1 MRTFRAD
8 NLTSTYGEKTLF
20 KDISLMINE
29 HDRIGLIGT
38 NGSGKTSLLN
48 VLAGLTSAD
57 HGEITK
63 PNDYTIGYLK
73 QTPELD
79 DNKQIIEAVLSGDQ
93 PMFQTIRQYEQT
105 LASYSQH
112 PEDPQVADRFTK
124 LQAMMDTQDLWEAD
138 SQIKTILTKLMLD
151 DWSQKIGQLS
161 GGQKKRVGLAQ
172 ILIQQ
177 PDLLMLDEPTNHLD
191 LSSIVWLQD
200 YLAAYK
206 GAVLVVTH
214 DRYFLDNVTNHIW
227 ELSFGRLFHYDG
239 NYQAFVQQKA
249 ERVELE
255 GEAEKKRQSLYKH
268 ELEWMRH
275 GAKARSTKQKGRINR
290 FNELKDSIGKVQ
302 VDQDVNISL
311 GAARLGKDVLELKDA
326 SLAYDNHQILK
337 NFNWLIQG
345 GDRIGITGQN
355 GAGKT
360 SLLNILAS
368 RQKLDQGIL
377 KVGETVKIGY
387 YTQQTEGIDQDKRV
401 INYLSEVAES
411 VVNQAGE
418 RISVANLLEQFLF
431 PRFMHGTLIRKLSG
445 GEQRR
450 LYLLKILMQ
459 SPNVLLLDE
468 PTNDL
473 DISTL
478 TVLENYLDQFPG
490 TVITVSHDRYF
501 LNRVADQLLIFKG
514 DAVIDRYTGRF
525 TDYLDQEVAKVEV
538 ESSKPKESKLVSA
551 KFQDKS
557 PAEKTKLTYA
567 EQLEWEKIDGELEAL
582 DEKRQAIENE
592 MNASGDNYE
601 KLAKLQK
608 QLNEVNTQ
616 YDEKTARWEYLS
628 NYVD

>member
-20 KDISLMINE
+20 RDVSLLINE
-29 HDRIGLIGT
+29 NDRIGLIGT

-48 VLAGLTSAD
+48 VLAGLTGAEA
-57 HGEITK
+57 GTITK

-73 QTPELD
+73 QTPELAED
-79 DNKQIIEAVLSGDQ
+79 KQILDAVLAGDQ
-93 PMFQTIRQYEQT
+93 PMFETIRRYERA
-105 LASYSQH
+105 LAAYSAH
-112 PEDPQVADRFTK
+112 PQDPQAADRFTK
-124 LQAMMDTQDLWEAD
+124 LQGQMDSQDLWEAD
-138 SQIKTILTKLMLD
+138 SQIKTILTKLMID
-151 DWSQKIGQLS
+151 DWDQTIGQLS

-172 ILIQQ
+172 ILIQH
-177 PDLLMLDEPTNHLD
+177 PDLLILDEPTNHLD

-200 YLAAYK
+200 FLASYR

-255 GEAEKKRQSLYKH
+255 NEAEKKRQALYKH
-268 ELEWMRH
+268 ELDWMRH

-290 FNELKDSIGKVQ
+290 FNELKNSIGKVQ
-302 VDQDVNISL
+302 VDQDVAISL
-311 GAARLGKDVLELKDA
+311 GATRLGKDVLELQHA
-326 SLAYDNHQILK
+326 ELAYDQRPILHD
-337 NFNWLIQG
+337 FNWLIQG

-360 SLLNILAS
+360 SLLNVLAG
-368 RQKLDQGIL
+368 RQALDQGIL

-401 INYLSEVAES
+401 INYLSEVAET
-411 VVNQAGE
+411 VVDKNGE

-459 SPNVLLLDE
+459 APNVLLLDE

-501 LNRVADQLLIFKG
+501 LNRVADHLLIFKG
-514 DAVIDRYTGRF
+514 NAEIVRYTGRF
-525 TDYLDQEVAKVEV
+525 TDYLAAQENAAPVAVKKTSSTPAATTTAQQPKV
-538 ESSKPKESKLVSA
+538 
-551 KFQDKS
+551 
-557 PAEKTKLTYA
+557 KTKLTYA
-567 EQLEWEKIDGELEAL
+567 EQLEWEKIDDELEAL
-582 DEKRQAIENE
+582 DEQRQAIEAE

-608 QLNEVNTQ
+608 QLNDVTAK

-628 NYVD
+628 EYVD

>member
-20 KDISLMINE
+20 RDVSLLINE
-29 HDRIGLIGT
+29 NDRIGLIGT

-48 VLAGLTSAD
+48 VLAGLTGAEA
-57 HGEITK
+57 GTITK

-73 QTPELD
+73 QTPELAED
-79 DNKQIIEAVLSGDQ
+79 KQILDAVLAGDQ
-93 PMFQTIRQYEQT
+93 PMFETIRRYERA
-105 LASYSQH
+105 LAAYSAH
-112 PEDPQVADRFTK
+112 PQDPQAADRFTK
-124 LQAMMDTQDLWEAD
+124 LQGQMDSQDLWEAD
-138 SQIKTILTKLMLD
+138 SQIKTILTKLMID
-151 DWSQKIGQLS
+151 DWDQTIGQLS

-172 ILIQQ
+172 ILIQH
-177 PDLLMLDEPTNHLD
+177 PDLLILDEPTNHLD

-200 YLAAYK
+200 FLASYR

-255 GEAEKKRQSLYKH
+255 NEAEKKRQALYKH
-268 ELEWMRH
+268 ELDWMRH

-302 VDQDVNISL
+302 VDQDVAISL
-311 GAARLGKDVLELKDA
+311 GATRLGKDVLELQHA
-326 SLAYDNHQILK
+326 ELAYDQRPILHD
-337 NFNWLIQG
+337 FNWLIQG

-360 SLLNILAS
+360 SLLNVLAG
-368 RQKLDQGIL
+368 RQALDQGIL

-401 INYLSEVAES
+401 INYLSEVAET
-411 VVNQAGE
+411 VVDKNGE

-459 SPNVLLLDE
+459 APNVLLLDE

-501 LNRVADQLLIFKG
+501 LNRVADHLLIFKG
-514 DAVIDRYTGRF
+514 NAEIVRYTGRF
-525 TDYLDQEVAKVEV
+525 TDYLAAQENAAPVAVKKTSSTTAATTTAQQPKV
-538 ESSKPKESKLVSA
+538 
-551 KFQDKS
+551 
-557 PAEKTKLTYA
+557 KTKLTYA
-567 EQLEWEKIDGELEAL
+567 EQLEWEKIDDELEAL
-582 DEKRQAIENE
+582 DEQRQAIEAE

-608 QLNEVNTQ
+608 QLNDVTAK

-628 NYVD
+628 EYVD

>member
-20 KDISLMINE
+20 RDVSLLINE
-29 HDRIGLIGT
+29 NDRIGLIGT

-48 VLAGLTSAD
+48 VLAGLTGAEA
-57 HGEITK
+57 GTITK

-73 QTPELD
+73 QTPELAED
-79 DNKQIIEAVLSGDQ
+79 KQILDAVLAGDQ
-93 PMFQTIRQYEQT
+93 PMFETIRRYERA
-105 LASYSQH
+105 LAAYSAH
-112 PEDPQVADRFTK
+112 PQDPQAADRFTK
-124 LQAMMDTQDLWEAD
+124 LQGQMDSQDLWEAD
-138 SQIKTILTKLMLD
+138 SQIKTILTKLMID
-151 DWSQKIGQLS
+151 DWDQTIGQLS

-172 ILIQQ
+172 ILIQH
-177 PDLLMLDEPTNHLD
+177 PDLLILDEPTNHLD

-200 YLAAYK
+200 FLASYR

-255 GEAEKKRQSLYKH
+255 NEAEKKRQALYKH
-268 ELEWMRH
+268 ELDWMRH

-302 VDQDVNISL
+302 VDQDVAISL
-311 GAARLGKDVLELKDA
+311 GDTRLGKDVLELQHA
-326 SLAYDNHQILK
+326 ELAYDQRPILHD
-337 NFNWLIQG
+337 FNWLIQG

-360 SLLNILAS
+360 SLLNVLAG
-368 RQKLDQGIL
+368 RQALDQGIL

-401 INYLSEVAES
+401 INYLSEVAET
-411 VVNQAGE
+411 VVDKNGE

-459 SPNVLLLDE
+459 APNVLLLDE

-501 LNRVADQLLIFKG
+501 LNRVADHLLIFKG
-514 DAVIDRYTGRF
+514 NAEIVRYTGRF
-525 TDYLDQEVAKVEV
+525 TDYLAAQENAAPVAVKKTSSTPAATTTAQQPKV
-538 ESSKPKESKLVSA
+538 
-551 KFQDKS
+551 
-557 PAEKTKLTYA
+557 KTKLTYA
-567 EQLEWEKIDGELEAL
+567 EQLEWEKIDDELEAL
-582 DEKRQAIENE
+582 DEQRQAIEAE

-608 QLNEVNTQ
+608 QLNDVTAK

-628 NYVD
+628 EYVD

>member
-20 KDISLMINE
+20 RDVSLLINE
-29 HDRIGLIGT
+29 NDRIGLIGT

-48 VLAGLTSAD
+48 VLAGLTGAEA
-57 HGEITK
+57 GTITK

-73 QTPELD
+73 QTPELAED
-79 DNKQIIEAVLSGDQ
+79 KQILDAVLAGDQ
-93 PMFQTIRQYEQT
+93 PMFETIRRYERA
-105 LASYSQH
+105 LAAYSAH
-112 PEDPQVADRFTK
+112 PQDPQAADRFTK
-124 LQAMMDTQDLWEAD
+124 LQGQMDSQDLWEAD
-138 SQIKTILTKLMLD
+138 SQIKTILTKLMID
-151 DWSQKIGQLS
+151 DWDQTIGQLS

-172 ILIQQ
+172 ILIQH
-177 PDLLMLDEPTNHLD
+177 PDLLILDEPTNHLD

-200 YLAAYK
+200 FLASYR

-255 GEAEKKRQSLYKH
+255 NEAEKKRQALYKH
-268 ELEWMRH
+268 ELDWMRH

-302 VDQDVNISL
+302 VDQDVAISL
-311 GAARLGKDVLELKDA
+311 GATRLGKDVLELQHA
-326 SLAYDNHQILK
+326 ELAYDQRPILHD
-337 NFNWLIQG
+337 FNWLIQG

-360 SLLNILAS
+360 SLLNVLAG
-368 RQKLDQGIL
+368 RQALDQGIL

-401 INYLSEVAES
+401 INYLSEVAET
-411 VVNQAGE
+411 VVDKNGD

-459 SPNVLLLDE
+459 APNVLLLDE

-501 LNRVADQLLIFKG
+501 LNRVADHLLIFKG
-514 DAVIDRYTGRF
+514 NAEIVRCTGRF
-525 TDYLDQEVAKVEV
+525 TDYLAAQENAAPVAVKKTSSTPAATTTAQQPKV
-538 ESSKPKESKLVSA
+538 
-551 KFQDKS
+551 
-557 PAEKTKLTYA
+557 KTKLTYA
-567 EQLEWEKIDGELEAL
+567 EQLEWEKIDDELEAL
-582 DEKRQAIENE
+582 DEQRQAIEAE

-608 QLNEVNTQ
+608 QLNDVTAK

-628 NYVD
+628 EYVD

>member
-8 NLTSTYGEKTLF
+8 NLTNTYGEKTLF
-20 KDISLMINE
+20 RDVSLLINE
-29 HDRIGLIGT
+29 NDRIGLIGT

-48 VLAGLTSAD
+48 VLAGLTGAEA
-57 HGEITK
+57 GTITK

-73 QTPELD
+73 QTPELAED
-79 DNKQIIEAVLSGDQ
+79 KQILDAVLAGDQ
-93 PMFQTIRQYEQT
+93 PMFETIRRYERA
-105 LASYSQH
+105 LAAYSAH
-112 PEDPQVADRFTK
+112 PQDPQAADRFTK
-124 LQAMMDTQDLWEAD
+124 LQGQMDSQDLWEAD
-138 SQIKTILTKLMLD
+138 SQIKTILTKLMID
-151 DWSQKIGQLS
+151 DWDQTIGQLS

-172 ILIQQ
+172 ILIQH
-177 PDLLMLDEPTNHLD
+177 PDLLILDEPTNHLD

-200 YLAAYK
+200 FLASYR

-255 GEAEKKRQSLYKH
+255 NEAEKKRQALYKH
-268 ELEWMRH
+268 ELDWMRH

-302 VDQDVNISL
+302 VDQDVAISL
-311 GAARLGKDVLELKDA
+311 GATRLGKDVLELQHA
-326 SLAYDNHQILK
+326 ELAYDQRPILHD
-337 NFNWLIQG
+337 FNWLIQG

-360 SLLNILAS
+360 SLLNVLAG
-368 RQKLDQGIL
+368 RQALDQGIL

-401 INYLSEVAES
+401 INYLSEVAET
-411 VVNQAGE
+411 VVDKNGE

-459 SPNVLLLDE
+459 APNVLLLDE

-501 LNRVADQLLIFKG
+501 LNRVADHLLIFKG
-514 DAVIDRYTGRF
+514 NAEIVRYTGRF
-525 TDYLDQEVAKVEV
+525 TDYLAAQENVAPVAVKKTSSTPAATTTAQQPKV
-538 ESSKPKESKLVSA
+538 
-551 KFQDKS
+551 
-557 PAEKTKLTYA
+557 KTKLTYA
-567 EQLEWEKIDGELEAL
+567 EQLEWEKIDDELEAL
-582 DEKRQAIENE
+582 DEQRQAIEAE

-608 QLNEVNTQ
+608 QLNDVTAK

-628 NYVD
+628 EYVD

>member
-20 KDISLMINE
+20 RDVSLLINE
-29 HDRIGLIGT
+29 NDRIGLIGT

-48 VLAGLTSAD
+48 VLAGLTGAEA
-57 HGEITK
+57 GTITK

-73 QTPELD
+73 QTPELAED
-79 DNKQIIEAVLSGDQ
+79 KQILDAVLAGDQ
-93 PMFQTIRQYEQT
+93 PMFETIRRYERA
-105 LASYSQH
+105 LAAYSAH
-112 PEDPQVADRFTK
+112 PQDPQAADRFTK
-124 LQAMMDTQDLWEAD
+124 LQGQMDSQDLWEAD
-138 SQIKTILTKLMLD
+138 SQIKTILTKLMID
-151 DWSQKIGQLS
+151 DWDQTIGQLS

-172 ILIQQ
+172 ILIQH
-177 PDLLMLDEPTNHLD
+177 PDLLILDEPTNHLD

-200 YLAAYK
+200 FLASYR

-255 GEAEKKRQSLYKH
+255 NEAEKKRRALYKH
-268 ELEWMRH
+268 ELDWMRH

-302 VDQDVNISL
+302 VDQDVAISL
-311 GAARLGKDVLELKDA
+311 RATRLGKDVLELQHA
-326 SLAYDNHQILK
+326 ELAYDQRPILHD
-337 NFNWLIQG
+337 FNWLIQG

-360 SLLNILAS
+360 SLLNVLAG
-368 RQKLDQGIL
+368 RQALDQGIL

-401 INYLSEVAES
+401 INYLSEVAET
-411 VVNQAGE
+411 VVDKNGE

-459 SPNVLLLDE
+459 APNVLLLDE

-501 LNRVADQLLIFKG
+501 LNRVADHLLIFKG
-514 DAVIDRYTGRF
+514 NAEIVRYTGRF
-525 TDYLDQEVAKVEV
+525 TDYLAAQENAAPVAVKKTSSTPAATTTAQQPKV
-538 ESSKPKESKLVSA
+538 
-551 KFQDKS
+551 
-557 PAEKTKLTYA
+557 KTKLTYA
-567 EQLEWEKIDGELEAL
+567 EQLEWEKIDDELEAL
-582 DEKRQAIENE
+582 DEQRQAIEAE

-608 QLNEVNTQ
+608 QLNEVTAK

-628 NYVD
+628 EYVD

>member
-1 MRTFRAD
+1 MRIFRAD

-20 KDISLMINE
+20 RDVSLLINE
-29 HDRIGLIGT
+29 NDRIGLIGT

-48 VLAGLTSAD
+48 VLAGLTGAEA
-57 HGEITK
+57 GTITK

-73 QTPELD
+73 QTPELAED
-79 DNKQIIEAVLSGDQ
+79 KQILDAVLAGDQ
-93 PMFQTIRQYEQT
+93 PMFETIRRYERA
-105 LASYSQH
+105 LAAYSAH
-112 PEDPQVADRFTK
+112 PQDPQAADRFTK
-124 LQAMMDTQDLWEAD
+124 LQGQMDSQDLWEAD
-138 SQIKTILTKLMLD
+138 SQIKTILTKLMID
-151 DWSQKIGQLS
+151 DWDQTIGQLS

-172 ILIQQ
+172 ILIQH
-177 PDLLMLDEPTNHLD
+177 PDLLILDEPTNHLD

-200 YLAAYK
+200 FLASYR

-255 GEAEKKRQSLYKH
+255 NEAEKKRQALYKH
-268 ELEWMRH
+268 ELDWMRH

-302 VDQDVNISL
+302 VDQDVAISL
-311 GAARLGKDVLELKDA
+311 GATRLGKDVLELQHA
-326 SLAYDNHQILK
+326 ELAYDQRPILHD
-337 NFNWLIQG
+337 FNWLIQG

-360 SLLNILAS
+360 SLLNVLAG
-368 RQKLDQGIL
+368 RQALDQGIL

-401 INYLSEVAES
+401 INYLSEVAET
-411 VVNQAGE
+411 VVDKNGE

-459 SPNVLLLDE
+459 APNVLLLDE

-501 LNRVADQLLIFKG
+501 LNRVADHLLIFKG
-514 DAVIDRYTGRF
+514 NAEIVRYTGRF
-525 TDYLDQEVAKVEV
+525 TDYLAAQENAAPVAVKKTSSTTAATTTAQQPKV
-538 ESSKPKESKLVSA
+538 
-551 KFQDKS
+551 
-557 PAEKTKLTYA
+557 KTKLTYA
-567 EQLEWEKIDGELEAL
+567 EQLEWEKIDDELEAL
-582 DEKRQAIENE
+582 DEQRQAIEAE

-608 QLNEVNTQ
+608 QLNDVTAK

-628 NYVD
+628 EYVD

>member
-20 KDISLMINE
+20 RDVSLLINE
-29 HDRIGLIGT
+29 NDRIGLIGT

-48 VLAGLTSAD
+48 VLAGLTGAEA
-57 HGEITK
+57 GTITK

-73 QTPELD
+73 QTPELAED
-79 DNKQIIEAVLSGDQ
+79 KQILDAVLAGDQ
-93 PMFQTIRQYEQT
+93 PMFETIRRYERA
-105 LASYSQH
+105 LAAYSAH
-112 PEDPQVADRFTK
+112 PQDPQAADRFTK
-124 LQAMMDTQDLWEAD
+124 LQGQMDSQDLWEAD
-138 SQIKTILTKLMLD
+138 SQIKTILTKLMID
-151 DWSQKIGQLS
+151 DWDQTIGQLS

-172 ILIQQ
+172 ILIQH
-177 PDLLMLDEPTNHLD
+177 PDLLILDEPTNHLD

-200 YLAAYK
+200 FLASYR

-255 GEAEKKRQSLYKH
+255 NEAEKKRQALYKH
-268 ELEWMRH
+268 ELDWMRH

-302 VDQDVNISL
+302 VDQDVAISL
-311 GAARLGKDVLELKDA
+311 GATRLGKDVLELQHA
-326 SLAYDNHQILK
+326 ELAYDQRPILHD
-337 NFNWLIQG
+337 FNWLIQG

-360 SLLNILAS
+360 SLLNVLAG
-368 RQKLDQGIL
+368 RQALDQGIL

-401 INYLSEVAES
+401 INYLSEVAET
-411 VVNQAGE
+411 VVDKNGE

-459 SPNVLLLDE
+459 APNVLLLDE

-501 LNRVADQLLIFKG
+501 LNRVADHLLIFKG
-514 DAVIDRYTGRF
+514 NAEIVRYTGRF
-525 TDYLDQEVAKVEV
+525 TDYLAAQENAAPVAVKKTSSTPTATTTAQQPKV
-538 ESSKPKESKLVSA
+538 
-551 KFQDKS
+551 
-557 PAEKTKLTYA
+557 KTKLTYA
-567 EQLEWEKIDGELEAL
+567 EQLEWEKIDDELEAL
-582 DEKRQAIENE
+582 DEQRQAIEAE

-608 QLNEVNTQ
+608 QLNDVTAK

-628 NYVD
+628 EYVD

>member
-20 KDISLMINE
+20 RDVSLLINE
-29 HDRIGLIGT
+29 NDRIGLIGT

-48 VLAGLTSAD
+48 VLAGLTGAEA
-57 HGEITK
+57 GTITK

-73 QTPELD
+73 QTPELAED
-79 DNKQIIEAVLSGDQ
+79 KQILDAVLAGDQ
-93 PMFQTIRQYEQT
+93 PMFETIRRYERA
-105 LASYSQH
+105 LAAYSAH
-112 PEDPQVADRFTK
+112 PQDPQAADRFTK
-124 LQAMMDTQDLWEAD
+124 LQGQMDSQDLWEAD
-138 SQIKTILTKLMLD
+138 SQIKTILTKLMID
-151 DWSQKIGQLS
+151 DWDQTIGQLS

-172 ILIQQ
+172 ILIQH
-177 PDLLMLDEPTNHLD
+177 PDLLILDEPTNHLD

-200 YLAAYK
+200 FLASYR

-255 GEAEKKRQSLYKH
+255 NEAEKKRQALYKH
-268 ELEWMRH
+268 ELDWMRH

-302 VDQDVNISL
+302 VDQDVAISL
-311 GAARLGKDVLELKDA
+311 GATRLGKDVLELQHA
-326 SLAYDNHQILK
+326 ELAYDQRPILHD
-337 NFNWLIQG
+337 FNWLIQG

-360 SLLNILAS
+360 SLLNVLAG
-368 RQKLDQGIL
+368 RQALDQGIL

-401 INYLSEVAES
+401 INYLSEVAET
-411 VVNQAGE
+411 VVDKNGE

-459 SPNVLLLDE
+459 APNVLLLDE

-501 LNRVADQLLIFKG
+501 LNRVADHLLIFKG
-514 DAVIDRYTGRF
+514 NAEIVRYTGRF
-525 TDYLDQEVAKVEV
+525 TDYLAAQENVAPVAVKKTSSTPAATTTAQQPKV
-538 ESSKPKESKLVSA
+538 
-551 KFQDKS
+551 
-557 PAEKTKLTYA
+557 KTKLTYA
-567 EQLEWEKIDGELEAL
+567 EQLEWEKIDDELEAL
-582 DEKRQAIENE
+582 DEQRQAIEAE

-608 QLNEVNTQ
+608 QLNDVTAK

-628 NYVD
+628 EYVD

>member
-20 KDISLMINE
+20 RDVSLLINE
-29 HDRIGLIGT
+29 NDRIGLIGT

-48 VLAGLTSAD
+48 VLAGLTGAEA
-57 HGEITK
+57 GTITK

-73 QTPELD
+73 QTPELAED
-79 DNKQIIEAVLSGDQ
+79 KQILDAVLAGDQ
-93 PMFQTIRQYEQT
+93 PMFETIRRYERA
-105 LASYSQH
+105 LAAYSAH
-112 PEDPQVADRFTK
+112 PQDPQAADRFTK
-124 LQAMMDTQDLWEAD
+124 LQGQMDSQDLWEAD
-138 SQIKTILTKLMLD
+138 SQIKTILTKLMID
-151 DWSQKIGQLS
+151 DWDQTIGQLS

-172 ILIQQ
+172 ILIQH
-177 PDLLMLDEPTNHLD
+177 PDLLILDEPTNHLD

-200 YLAAYK
+200 FLASYR

-255 GEAEKKRQSLYKH
+255 NEAEKKRQALYKH
-268 ELEWMRH
+268 ELDWMRH

-302 VDQDVNISL
+302 VDQNVAISL
-311 GAARLGKDVLELKDA
+311 GATRLGKDVLELQHA
-326 SLAYDNHQILK
+326 ELAYDQRPILHD
-337 NFNWLIQG
+337 FNWLIQG

-360 SLLNILAS
+360 SLLNVLAG
-368 RQKLDQGIL
+368 RQALDQGIL

-401 INYLSEVAES
+401 INYLSEVAET
-411 VVNQAGE
+411 VVDKNGE

-459 SPNVLLLDE
+459 APNVLLLDE

-501 LNRVADQLLIFKG
+501 LNRVADHLLIFKG
-514 DAVIDRYTGRF
+514 NAEIVRYTGRF
-525 TDYLDQEVAKVEV
+525 TDYLAAQENAAPVAVKKTSSTPAATTTAQQPKV
-538 ESSKPKESKLVSA
+538 
-551 KFQDKS
+551 
-557 PAEKTKLTYA
+557 KTKLTYA
-567 EQLEWEKIDGELEAL
+567 EQLEWEKIDDELEAL
-582 DEKRQAIENE
+582 DEQRQAIEAE

-608 QLNEVNTQ
+608 QLNDVTAK

-628 NYVD
+628 EYVD

>member
-20 KDISLMINE
+20 RDVSLLINE
-29 HDRIGLIGT
+29 NDRIGLIGT

-48 VLAGLTSAD
+48 VLAGLTGAEA
-57 HGEITK
+57 GTITK

-73 QTPELD
+73 QTPELAED
-79 DNKQIIEAVLSGDQ
+79 KQILDAVLAGDQ
-93 PMFQTIRQYEQT
+93 PMFETIRRYERA
-105 LASYSQH
+105 LAAYSAH
-112 PEDPQVADRFTK
+112 PQDPQAADLFTK
-124 LQAMMDTQDLWEAD
+124 LQGQMDSQDLWEAD
-138 SQIKTILTKLMLD
+138 SQIKTILTKLMID
-151 DWSQKIGQLS
+151 DWDQTIGQLS

-172 ILIQQ
+172 ILIQH
-177 PDLLMLDEPTNHLD
+177 PDLLILDEPTNHLD

-200 YLAAYK
+200 FLASYR

-255 GEAEKKRQSLYKH
+255 NEAEKKRQALYKH
-268 ELEWMRH
+268 ELDWMRH

-290 FNELKDSIGKVQ
+290 FNELKDSIDKVQ
-302 VDQDVNISL
+302 VDQDVAISL
-311 GAARLGKDVLELKDA
+311 GATRLGKDVLELQHA
-326 SLAYDNHQILK
+326 ELAYDQRPILHD
-337 NFNWLIQG
+337 FNWLIQG

-360 SLLNILAS
+360 SLLNVLAG
-368 RQKLDQGIL
+368 RQALDQGIL

-401 INYLSEVAES
+401 INYLSEVAET
-411 VVNQAGE
+411 VVDKNGE

-459 SPNVLLLDE
+459 APNVLLLDE

-501 LNRVADQLLIFKG
+501 LNRVADHLLIFKG
-514 DAVIDRYTGRF
+514 NAEIVRYTGRF
-525 TDYLDQEVAKVEV
+525 TDYLAAQENAAPVAVKKTSSTPAATTTAQQPKV
-538 ESSKPKESKLVSA
+538 
-551 KFQDKS
+551 
-557 PAEKTKLTYA
+557 KTKLTYA
-567 EQLEWEKIDGELEAL
+567 EQLEWEKIDDELEAL
-582 DEKRQAIENE
+582 DEQRQAIEAE

-608 QLNEVNTQ
+608 QLNDVTAK

-628 NYVD
+628 EYVD

>member
-20 KDISLMINE
+20 RDVSLLINE
-29 HDRIGLIGT
+29 NDRIGLIGT

-48 VLAGLTSAD
+48 VLAGLTGAEA
-57 HGEITK
+57 GTITK

-73 QTPELD
+73 QTPELAED
-79 DNKQIIEAVLSGDQ
+79 KQILDAVLAGDQ
-93 PMFQTIRQYEQT
+93 PMFETIRRYERA
-105 LASYSQH
+105 LAAYSAH
-112 PEDPQVADRFTK
+112 PQDPQAADRFTK
-124 LQAMMDTQDLWEAD
+124 LQGQMDSQDLWEAD
-138 SQIKTILTKLMLD
+138 SQIKTILTKLMID
-151 DWSQKIGQLS
+151 DWDQTIGQLS

-172 ILIQQ
+172 ILIQH
-177 PDLLMLDEPTNHLD
+177 PDLLILDEPTNHLD

-200 YLAAYK
+200 FLASYR

-255 GEAEKKRQSLYKH
+255 NEAEKKRQALYKH
-268 ELEWMRH
+268 ELDWMRH

-302 VDQDVNISL
+302 VDQDVAISL
-311 GAARLGKDVLELKDA
+311 GATRLGKDVLELQHA
-326 SLAYDNHQILK
+326 ELAYDQRPILHD
-337 NFNWLIQG
+337 FNWLIQG

-360 SLLNILAS
+360 SLLNVLAG
-368 RQKLDQGIL
+368 RQALDQGIL

-401 INYLSEVAES
+401 INYLSEVAET
-411 VVNQAGE
+411 VVDKNGE

-459 SPNVLLLDE
+459 APNVLLLDE

-501 LNRVADQLLIFKG
+501 LNRVADHLLIFKG
-514 DAVIDRYTGRF
+514 NAEIVRYTGRF
-525 TDYLDQEVAKVEV
+525 TDYLAAQENAAPVAVKKKSSTLAATTTAQQPKV
-538 ESSKPKESKLVSA
+538 
-551 KFQDKS
+551 
-557 PAEKTKLTYA
+557 KTKLTYA
-567 EQLEWEKIDGELEAL
+567 EQLEWEKIDDELEAL
-582 DEKRQAIENE
+582 DEQRQAIEAE

-608 QLNEVNTQ
+608 QLNDVTAK

-628 NYVD
+628 EYVD